1 LKRFIVSILI
11 VIIFLN
17 SIALASFFLVLSHN
31 SFVVI
36 RNRSI
41 DDIERQVL
49 NQLESFNVFVKPLE
63 QQIRKYNETA
73 IMEIYRKLVERTKN
87 DPLSIAQEGLEQLV
101 TEYDGLDAYLIDSK
115 GVVQKSTFESDI
127 GLDLLGMNESFSNY
141 IRSIYGS
148 GSVSTQRLSIS
159 NMQGTKMIY
168 SYFSPE
174 GSNYLLETSISL
186 EEFLQARHQSD
197 LYTHL
202 FHTFFTEVRTS
213 NSELTEFD
221 VIYQTDVSSRSLLS
235 GQEIPL
241 DQEVL
246 RTLEREGSFRNQEGH
261 SLVIYRKRQMTRSG
275 FGFVQYPIIFLK
287 YDLSYYY
294 DFLYRFYFT
303 AGASMLL
310 LLGLFSGVAYK
321 LVGEKLVQRVEELDE
336 VLQRAANEDY
346 SVRVRYTSR
355 IPELMTLASSANRL
369 IQQVYSREQEL
380 RAALEEREM
389 LLDEIHHRV
398 KNNLNVVISLLN
410 LQHEQVSS
418 VEDVKQALL
427 KTRNRIY
434 SMALTHEKLYQ
445 SENFA
450 DVNMKMY
457 VESFLSTFSA
467 SVGDQLPFQIE
478 SFVEEVELSIN
489 HAVPCGIILNE
500 LLMNVFEHAFPAV
513 QEGGA
518 VQDGL
523 IKVSFTKC
531 SDSRFSMIV
540 EDNGVGL
547 PADFSLQEADS
558 LGLILV
564 DALIKQLHG
573 DLKIGKSTS
582 VGSGSRFEILFE
594 AVETGYV

>member
-1 LKRFIVSILI
+1 M
-11 VIIFLN
+11 
-17 SIALASFFLVLSHN
+17 
-31 SFVVI
+31 
-36 RNRSI
+36 RNRNI
-41 DDIERQVL
+41 DDIQRQVMDR
-49 NQLESFNVFVKPLE
+49 LENFNVFVQPFE
-63 QQIRKYNETA
+63 QEIRDYNETA
-73 IMEIYRKLVERTKN
+73 IMEIYQELVELTKD
-87 DPLSIAQEGLEQLV
+87 DPLSVDEGVLEKLVAQ
-101 TEYDGLDAYLIDSK
+101 YNGLDMYLIDGK

-127 GLDLLGMNESFSNY
+127 GLNLLGMNESFSNY

-174 GSNYLLETSISL
+174 GSNWLLETSVSL
-186 EEFLQARHQSD
+186 EDYMRGRYQDE

-202 FHTFFTEVRTS
+202 FHTFFTEVESS
-213 NSELTEFD
+213 NSELTGFD

-235 GQEIPL
+235 GQEISL
-241 DQEVL
+241 DQEIL
-246 RTLEREGSFRNQEGH
+246 KAIERDSVFRNQEGH

-275 FGFVQYPIIFLK
+275 FDFVQYPIIFLE

-294 DFLYRFYFT
+294 DFLSKFYFI
-303 AGASMLL
+303 AVISMLL
-310 LLGLFSGVAYK
+310 LILLFSGFAYK
-321 LVGEKLVQRVEELDE
+321 LVEKKLVQRVDELDE

-369 IQQVYSREQEL
+369 IQQVNSREQEL
-380 RAALEEREM
+380 RKALEEREM

-410 LQHEQVSS
+410 LQHEQVST

-445 SENFA
+445 SDNFT
-450 DVNMKMY
+450 DVNMKIY
-457 VESFLSTFSA
+457 VESFLSTFTA
-467 SVGDQLPFQIE
+467 SVGDQLSIRIE
-478 SFVEEVELSIN
+478 SFVEEVNLSII

-500 LLMNVFEHAFPAV
+500 LLMNAIEHAFPAV
-513 QEGGA
+513 Q
-518 VQDGL
+518 DGH
-523 IKVSFTKC
+523 IKVSFTKRP
-531 SDSRFSMIV
+531 DSRFSMIV

-547 PADFSLQEADS
+547 PADFSLPQAES
-558 LGLILV
+558 LGLMLV
-564 DALIKQLHG
+564 EALIQQLHG
-573 DLKIGKSTS
+573 ELKIEKS
-582 VGSGSRFEILFE
+582 SGVRPGTRFEILFE
-594 AVETGYV
+594 AAETDYS

>member
-1 LKRFIVSILI
+1 MKRFIVSILI
-11 VIIFLN
+11 AIIFL
-17 SIALASFFLVLSHN
+17 SSLALALFFIVHSHN
-31 SFVVI
+31 SFAVM
-36 RNRSI
+36 RNRNI
-41 DDIERQVL
+41 DDIQRQVMDR
-49 NQLESFNVFVKPLE
+49 LENFNVFVQPFE
-63 QQIRKYNETA
+63 QEIRDYNETA
-73 IMEIYRKLVERTKN
+73 IMEIYQELVELTKD
-87 DPLSIAQEGLEQLV
+87 DPLSVDEGVLEKLVAQ
-101 TEYDGLDAYLIDSK
+101 YNGLDMYLIDGK

-127 GLDLLGMNESFSNY
+127 GLNLLGMNESFSNY

-174 GSNYLLETSISL
+174 GSNWLLETSVSL
-186 EEFLQARHQSD
+186 EDYMRGRYQDE

-202 FHTFFTEVRTS
+202 FHTFFTEVESS
-213 NSELTEFD
+213 NSELTGFD

-235 GQEIPL
+235 GQEISL
-241 DQEVL
+241 DQEIL
-246 RTLEREGSFRNQEGH
+246 KAIERDSVFRNQEGH

-275 FGFVQYPIIFLK
+275 FDFVQYPIIFLE

-294 DFLYRFYFT
+294 DFLSKFYFI
-303 AGASMLL
+303 AVISMLL
-310 LLGLFSGVAYK
+310 LILLFSGFAYK
-321 LVGEKLVQRVEELDE
+321 LVEKKLVQRVDELDE

-369 IQQVYSREQEL
+369 IQQVNSREQEL
-380 RAALEEREM
+380 RKALEEREM

-410 LQHEQVSS
+410 LQHEQVST

-445 SENFA
+445 SDNFT
-450 DVNMKMY
+450 DVNMKIY
-457 VESFLSTFSA
+457 VESFLSTFTA
-467 SVGDQLPFQIE
+467 SVGDQLSIRIE
-478 SFVEEVELSIN
+478 SFVEEVNLSII

-500 LLMNVFEHAFPAV
+500 LLMNAIEHAFPAV
-513 QEGGA
+513 Q
-518 VQDGL
+518 DGH
-523 IKVSFTKC
+523 IKVSFTKRP
-531 SDSRFSMIV
+531 DSRFSMIV

-547 PADFSLQEADS
+547 PADFSLPQADS
-558 LGLILV
+558 LGLMLV
-564 DALIKQLHG
+564 EALIQQLHG
-573 DLKIGKSTS
+573 ELKIEKS
-582 VGSGSRFEILFE
+582 SGVRPGTRFEILFE
-594 AVETGYV
+594 AAETDYS

>member
-1 LKRFIVSILI
+1 M
-11 VIIFLN
+11 IIFL
-17 SIALASFFLVLSHN
+17 SSLTLASFFIVHSHT
-31 SFVVI
+31 SFVAM
-36 RNRSI
+36 RNRNI
-41 DDIERQVL
+41 DDIQRQVMDR
-49 NQLESFNVFVKPLE
+49 LENFNMFVQPFE
-63 QQIRKYNETA
+63 QQIREYNERA
-73 IMEIYRKLVERTKN
+73 ILEIYQKLVERTKN
-87 DPLSIAQEGLEQLV
+87 EPLSVRQAVLERLATQYEGLDV
-101 TEYDGLDAYLIDSK
+101 YLIDAK
-115 GVVQKSTFESDI
+115 GIVQKSTFESDV
-127 GLDLLGMNESFSNY
+127 GLNLLEMNESFSNY
-141 IRSIYGS
+141 IRSLFGS
-148 GSVSTQRLSIS
+148 GNVSTQRLSIS

-174 GSNYLLETSISL
+174 GSNWLLETSVSL
-186 EEFLQARHQSD
+186 EEYMQGRYQEG

-202 FHTFFTEVRTS
+202 FQTFFTEVESS
-213 NSELTEFD
+213 NSELTGFD

-235 GQEIPL
+235 GQEISL

-246 RTLEREGSFRNQEGH
+246 EALERESFFRNQEGH
-261 SLVIYRKRQMTRSG
+261 SLVIYRKRQMTLSG
-275 FGFVQYPIIFLK
+275 FDFVQYPVIYLK

-294 DFLYRFYFT
+294 DFISRFYFI

-310 LLGLFSGVAYK
+310 LIGLFSGMAYK
-321 LVGEKLVQRVEELDE
+321 LVEKKLVQRVDELDE

-369 IQQVYSREQEL
+369 IQQVNSREHEL
-380 RAALEEREM
+380 RKALEEREM

-410 LQHEQVSS
+410 LQHEQVST

-445 SENFA
+445 SDNFT

-467 SVGDQLPFQIE
+467 SVEDQYSFQIE
-478 SFVEEVELSIN
+478 SFVDEVNLSIT

-500 LLMNVFEHAFPAV
+500 LLMNAVEHAFTAG
-513 QEGGA
+513 QG
-518 VQDGL
+518 GL

-531 SDSRFSMIV
+531 SRRRFSMIV

-558 LGLILV
+558 LGLVLV

-573 DLKIGKSTS
+573 ELKIEKSP
-582 VGSGSRFEILFE
+582 GPGSRFEILFE
-594 AVETGYV
+594 AAEAGHS

>member
-1 LKRFIVSILI
+1 MKRFIVSILI

-17 SIALASFFLVLSHN
+17 SIALALFFIVHSHN
-31 SFVVI
+31 SFVVM
-36 RNRSI
+36 RNRNI
-41 DDIERQVL
+41 DDIQRQVMAR
-49 NQLESFNVFVKPLE
+49 LENFNVFVQPFE
-63 QQIRKYNETA
+63 QQIREYNETA
-73 IMEIYRKLVERTKN
+73 ILEIYQKLVERTKN
-87 DPLSIAQEGLEQLV
+87 DPLSVTQAVLEQLV
-101 TEYDGLDAYLIDSK
+101 TQYDGLDVYLIDGK
-115 GVVQKSTFESDI
+115 GIVQKSTLESDV
-127 GLDLLGMNESFSNY
+127 GLNLLEMNESFSHY

-174 GSNYLLETSISL
+174 GSNWLLETSVSL
-186 EEFLQARHQSD
+186 EEYMRGRYQEG

-202 FHTFFTEVRTS
+202 FHTFFTEVQTS
-213 NSELTEFD
+213 NSELTGFD

-235 GQEIPL
+235 GQEISL
-241 DQEVL
+241 DQEIL
-246 RTLEREGSFRNQEGH
+246 KALERESVFRNQEGH

-275 FGFVQYPIIFLK
+275 FDFVQYPIIFLE

-294 DFLYRFYFT
+294 DFLSKFYFI
-303 AGASMLL
+303 AVISMLL
-310 LLGLFSGVAYK
+310 LILLFSGFAYK
-321 LVGEKLVQRVEELDE
+321 LVEKKLVQRVDELDE

-369 IQQVYSREQEL
+369 IQQVNSREQEL
-380 RAALEEREM
+380 RKALEEREM

-410 LQHEQVSS
+410 LQHEQVST

-445 SENFA
+445 SDNFT

-457 VESFLSTFSA
+457 VESFLSTFTT
-467 SVGDQLPFQIE
+467 SVVDQLSIRIE
-478 SFVEEVELSIN
+478 SFVEEVTLSII

-500 LLMNVFEHAFPAV
+500 LLMNAIEHAFPT
-513 QEGGA
+513 

-531 SDSRFSMIV
+531 SDNRFSMIV

-547 PADFSLQEADS
+547 PADFSLPETDS
-558 LGLILV
+558 LGLMLV
-564 DALIKQLHG
+564 EALIQQLHG
-573 DLKIGKSTS
+573 ELKIEKS
-582 VGSGSRFEILFE
+582 SGVPSGTRFEILFE
-594 AVETGYV
+594 AAETGYS

>member
-1 LKRFIVSILI
+1 MSILV

-17 SIALASFFLVLSHN
+17 SIALALFFIVHSHN
-31 SFVVI
+31 SFVVM
-36 RNRSI
+36 RNRNI
-41 DDIERQVL
+41 DDIQRQVMDR
-49 NQLESFNVFVKPLE
+49 LESFNIFVQPFE
-63 QQIRKYNETA
+63 QQIREYNETA
-73 IMEIYRKLVERTKN
+73 ILEIYQELLEHTRN
-87 DPLSIAQEGLEQLV
+87 DPLSVRQTVLEELV
-101 TEYDGLDAYLIDSK
+101 TQYDGLDVYLIDGK
-115 GVVQKSTFESDI
+115 GVVQKSTLKGDI
-127 GLDLLGMNESFSNY
+127 GLNLLGLNESFSNY
-141 IRSIYGS
+141 IRSIYGT
-148 GSVSTQRLSIS
+148 GRVSTQRLGIS

-168 SYFSPE
+168 SYFSPK
-174 GSNYLLETSISL
+174 GSDYLLETSVSL
-186 EEFLQARHQSD
+186 EEYMQGRYQAG

-202 FHTFFTEVRTS
+202 FHTFFTEVESS
-213 NSELTEFD
+213 NSELTGFD

-235 GQEIPL
+235 GREVPI

-246 RTLEREGSFRNQEGH
+246 KALERDMFFRNQEER
-261 SLVIYRKRQMTRSG
+261 SLVIYRKRQLTRSG
-275 FGFVQYPIIFLK
+275 FDFVQYPIIYLE

-294 DFLYRFYFT
+294 DFLSKFYFI

-310 LLGLFSGVAYK
+310 LILLFSGFAYK
-321 LVGEKLVQRVEELDE
+321 LVEKKLVHRVEELDE

-369 IQQVYSREQEL
+369 IQQVHRREQEL
-380 RAALEEREM
+380 RTALEEREM

-410 LQHEQVSS
+410 LQHEQVTS
-418 VEDVKQALL
+418 VEEVKQALL

-445 SENFA
+445 SENFT

-457 VESFLSTFSA
+457 VESFLTTFTA
-467 SVGDQLPFQIE
+467 SVEDQLPFQIE
-478 SFVEEVELSIN
+478 SYVEEVNLSIT

-500 LLMNVFEHAFPAV
+500 LLMNAIEHAFPAV

-518 VQDGL
+518 VPEGF
-523 IKVSFTKC
+523 IKVSFTKRP
-531 SDSRFSMIV
+531 DSLFSMIV

-547 PADFSLQEADS
+547 PTDFSLQEADS

-573 DLKIGKSTS
+573 ELKIDR
-582 VGSGSRFEILFE
+582 GSGCRFEILFE
-594 AVETGYV
+594 AAEIGY

>member
-1 LKRFIVSILI
+1 MKRFIVSILI

-31 SFVVI
+31 SFVVM

-594 AVETGYV
+594 AVETG

>member
-1 LKRFIVSILI
+1 VSILI

-31 SFVVI
+31 SFVVM

-594 AVETGYV
+594 AVETG

>member
-1 LKRFIVSILI
+1 MKRFIVSILI

-31 SFVVI
+31 SFVVM

-115 GVVQKSTFESDI
+115 GVVQKSTLESDI
-127 GLDLLGMNESFSNY
+127 GLNLLGMNESFSNY

-594 AVETGYV
+594 AVETG

>member
-1 LKRFIVSILI
+1 MSILI

-31 SFVVI
+31 SFVVM

-594 AVETGYV
+594 AVETG

>member
-31 SFVVI
+31 SFVVM

-594 AVETGYV
+594 AVETG